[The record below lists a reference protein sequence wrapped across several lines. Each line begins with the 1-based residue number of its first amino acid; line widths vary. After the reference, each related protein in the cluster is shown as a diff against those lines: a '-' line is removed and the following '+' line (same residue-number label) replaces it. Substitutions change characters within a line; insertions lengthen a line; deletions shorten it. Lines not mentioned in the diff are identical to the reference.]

1 MTGRSPDTGSLR
13 QDAPV
18 FQPLPAS
25 PDGARANALIGAFL
39 PVLTG
44 AAGAAVGIPITL
56 RAVRN
61 GALRELAAVDRRA
74 AHRLSRNASEDG
86 VNRLLRTAQ
95 HAT

>member
-44 AAGAAVGIPITL
+44 AAGAAVGLRLCLADSVEGVGVVKIP
-56 RAVRN
+56 
-61 GALRELAAVDRRA
+61 
-74 AHRLSRNASEDG
+74 
-86 VNRLLRTAQ
+86 VNFGGR
-95 HAT
+95 